1 MNKKYLLAI
10 FILLI
15 VISIFFIITGNKPAQ
30 LSGSNITFLDDQSNT
45 EENNYE
51 RAIGRMDFVFPGDHG
66 AHPEHLTEWWYYTG
80 NLFADD
86 GRHFGYQLTF
96 FRRAISDQFVDSIAS
111 NWASN
116 QIYLAHFAVTD
127 TASNQH
133 YVFDQISRGSAGL
146 AGTSVD
152 PLFSIWLKDWKIVQL
167 ADNIFQMNAGSDD
180 VKINLTLTD
189 TKGIIYHGENGL
201 SQKGSEIGNASYY
214 FSQTRMETTGRIRI
228 IDEEFDVNGFS
239 WMDHEFG
246 SSTLGSDQIGW
257 DWFSIQLDNQTEI
270 MLFQIRQEDG
280 GISEFSSG
288 TIIFEDGRT
297 DKLEVN
303 DFIIDVIDTW
313 QTSDQITYPNKWG
326 IIIEQVNLKLEI
338 TPVMNDQEMNLFF
351 RYWEGAVQIKAK
363 LNGEEISGYGYVE
376 LTGYAQSMQGV
387 F

>member
-1 MNKKYLLAI
+1 ML
-10 FILLI
+10 
-15 VISIFFIITGNKPAQ
+15 TGSQPDK
-30 LSGSNITFLDDQSNT
+30 LSGSNITFLEDQSGI
-45 EENNYE
+45 EENNYMK
-51 RAIGRMDFVFPGDHG
+51 AIDRTDFDFPDDHG
-66 AHPEHLTEWWYYTG
+66 AHPEYLTEWWYYTG
-80 NLFADD
+80 NLFTDD
-86 GRHFGYQLTF
+86 DRHFGYQLTF
-96 FRRAISDQFVDSIAS
+96 FRRAISDQLVDSNAS

-152 PLFSIWLKDWKIVQL
+152 PLFSIWLKDWEIVQL
-167 ADNIFQMNAGSDD
+167 SENVFQMNAGFED
-180 VKINLTLTD
+180 VEINLLLTNI
-189 TKGIIYHGENGL
+189 KGIIFHGDDGL

-214 FSQTRMETTGRIRI
+214 FSQTRMETVGTIRI
-228 IDEEFDVNGFS
+228 SDEEFDVNGFS

-246 SSTLGSDQIGW
+246 TSTLGSDQIGW

-280 GISEFSSG
+280 SVSEFSSG
-288 TIIFEDGRT
+288 TIINREGIT
-297 DKLEVN
+297 ENLQVN
-303 DFIIDVIDTW
+303 DFKIEVLDTW
-313 QTSDQITYPNKWG
+313 QTNDQVTYPNKWE
-326 IIIEQVNLKLEI
+326 IDIEQINLKMEI

-351 RYWEGAVQIKAK
+351 RYWEGAVRLNGT
-363 LNGEEISGYGYVE
+363 LNGEEITGYGYVE